1 MTNVESIHQ
10 QADLVARR
18 LSYGGPKRE
27 GDAKFTLIELVDLMG
42 KHYVRIH
49 RKRDGFL
56 MVSLRGT
63 ARFLTWR
70 ESLVWLLFRR
80 PPQGYFTL
88 PETPKVRLDLCG
100 ND

>member
-1 MTNVESIHQ
+1 MTNAELIEHAKNTFV
-10 QADLVARR
+10 R
-18 LSYGGPKRE
+18 LSSKEPDQALARI
-27 GDAKFTLIELVDLMG
+27 ALINLAYRLG
-42 KHYVRIH
+42 KHHVRIN
-49 RKRDGFL
+49 RTRDGFL
-56 MVSLRGT
+56 MIGLDGSV
-63 ARFLTWR
+63 RFLTWR